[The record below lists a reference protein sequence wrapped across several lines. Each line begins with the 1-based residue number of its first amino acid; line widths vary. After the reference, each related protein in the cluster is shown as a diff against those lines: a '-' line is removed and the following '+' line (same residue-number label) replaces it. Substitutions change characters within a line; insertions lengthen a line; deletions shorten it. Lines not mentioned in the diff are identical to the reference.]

1 LEPIVPWAWC
11 SPIPPPSAPTG
22 VTMSVSE
29 LASAIVES
37 PTLRLNEEARLLR
50 ERGEPVIH
58 LGIGEPKNKT
68 PINAILSS
76 AAKLSQ
82 GDVKYCPSD
91 GLPSLKKA
99 IIRYTEEAYDKVV
112 APENVIVSSGAKQAL
127 FNILYTILNPQDEVV
142 ILAPYWVSYPE
153 MVKMVYGVPVVVTPE
168 DGSFHPRM
176 ADIERAV
183 SSSTRALIVNS
194 PNNPS
199 GIVYTEA
206 FIAQIV
212 EFCER
217 KKIYL
222 IMDDIYHKLVF
233 DGRIAPPCYRFT
245 TKDVEDSRLIVVNG
259 IAKLYGMTGFRIGWC
274 VAPRK
279 IVTVIN
285 NVQAQT
291 TSCASP
297 VMQAGAEGALL
308 GLQSVVEALRLTIQN
323 NRDVAMRELSSFNGV
338 KTYKPDGTFYCLPDF
353 RAYSNNSVELSN
365 FLLKKAL
372 VVTVPGREFGMEGH
386 LRLSFAGT
394 VKDVTEGIAR
404 IKWALDPTSP
414 NDIYIGDKRLIRDWL

>member
-1 LEPIVPWAWC
+1 
-11 SPIPPPSAPTG
+11 
-22 VTMSVSE
+22 MSVSE
-29 LASAIVES
+29 LAGSIIES

-68 PINAILSS
+68 PITAILSS
-76 AAKLSQ
+76 ASRLSQ
-82 GDVKYCPSD
+82 GDVKYCPTD

-99 IIRYTEEAYDKVV
+99 IIRYTEEHYDKLV
-112 APENVIVSSGAKQAL
+112 APENVIVSSGAKQAI
-127 FNILYTILNPQDEVV
+127 FNLLYTILNPQDEV
-142 ILAPYWVSYPE
+142 IIPAPYWVSYPE

-176 ADIERAV
+176 VDIERV
-183 SSSTRALIVNS
+183 ISSSTKAIIINS

-199 GIVYTEA
+199 GTVYSEE
-206 FIAQIV
+206 FIAQIIDL
-212 EFCER
+212 CER
-217 KKIYL
+217 KKIYV

-233 DGRIAPPCYRFT
+233 DGKRAPSCYQFT
-245 TKDVEDSRLIVVNG
+245 TRHIEDSRVIVVNG

-274 VAPRK
+274 VAPK
-279 IVTVIN
+279 KLVSVMN

-308 GLQSVVEALRLTIQN
+308 GMQSFVESLRLQIQN
-323 NRDVAMRELSSFNGV
+323 NRDVIMRELTSFNGV
-338 KTYKPDGTFYCLPDF
+338 KTHRPDGTFYCLPDF
-353 RAYSNNSVELSN
+353 RAYSNNSVELSQ

-394 VKDVTEGIAR
+394 VKDVTEGVAR
-404 IKWALDPTSP
+404 MKWALDPTSP
-414 NDIYIGDKRLIRDWL
+414 NDIYIGDKRMIRDWV